1 MKKLFILF
9 AVIISVLFSSCN
21 ETIKIPEIISA
32 VDSNAVVSIN
42 NAEFDCHI
50 IYVNGTTSS
59 VGFNSPDNLK
69 GMVFA
74 KSADNNSVSLGS
86 LVCKNPELKFTD
98 DCIPDKI
105 IKPFENI
112 RQDNI
117 KFLSKKDD
125 LYMFTA
131 KSSPS
136 FKVMTDSH
144 GNIRKIIDNDLQIT
158 FK

>member
-1 MKKLFILF
+1 MKKLFLLF
-9 AVIISVLFSSCN
+9 SVIISVLFSSCN
-21 ETIKIPEIISA
+21 ETIKIPEVISA
-32 VDSNAVVSIN
+32 VDNNAVVSIN
-42 NAEFDCHI
+42 NTEYDCHI
-50 IYVNGTTSS
+50 TYVNATTSS
-59 VGFNSPDNLK
+59 VSFNSPDNLK

-74 KSADNNSVSLGS
+74 KSTDNNSVSLGS
-86 LVCKNPELKFTD
+86 LVCKNPDMSFTN
-98 DCIPDKI
+98 DCIPTKI

-131 KSSPS
+131 KSDPS
-136 FKVMTDSH
+136 LKVLTDSH
-144 GNIRKIIDNDLQIT
+144 GNIKKIIGNDLQIT